1 MVKSE
6 IVSYKLVYLSMVKNI
21 LPCSK
26 YVYPMYQKIFEL
38 KDGLGTR
45 LSTLLKADH
54 ARVYQKVHLGIIVF
68 RTGMKTLKTAHAEA
82 TMVLWSVSLNF
93 LLKLKRCPCRKTHS
107 G

>member
-6 IVSYKLVYLSMVKNI
+6 IVSYKLVHLSMVKNI

-26 YVYPMYQKIFEL
+26 YPMYQKIFDV

-54 ARVYQKVHLGIIVF
+54 ARVYQKVHLRIIVF

-107 G
+107 A

>member
-6 IVSYKLVYLSMVKNI
+6 IVSYKLVHLSMVKNI

-26 YVYPMYQKIFEL
+26 YPMIFEL

-68 RTGMKTLKTAHAEA
+68 RSGMKTLKTAHAEA

-107 G
+107 A